1 MIVRVCLL
9 LAVLGIKLSVFT
21 AAQAADI
28 KKVISSKG
36 IEAWFVQDSSV
47 PLIAMN
53 FVFRGVGSVTD
64 PGGREGLAKMS
75 AALLDEGAGELQA
88 AEFQKKLEEIAARL
102 SFSAGRDNYS
112 GRLSTLVSERD
123 QAFNL
128 LKLSLNRPRFDERP
142 VERIRDQFYAS
153 LIRNVEVPQR
163 VLGRKWSET
172 VFAGHAYSRPSDG
185 TKASIASI
193 TKADLNTFVST
204 RFTRDRLI
212 VGVVGD
218 ISEAE
223 LGRRLDQV
231 FGGLPKIGRTFNVP
245 DVVPTGAGKTIVV
258 KMSIPQSAILLGHA
272 GIKREDPDWYAAL
285 LVSRIFGGGGLS
297 SRLYEEIREK
307 RGLAYSVYSYLN
319 PMQKSALVVGSVATK
334 NARAGESLSLIKA
347 EWDQLSKKG
356 VSAEELRD
364 AKTYTNG
371 SFPLR
376 LGSSRGIAEL
386 LVGMQLSKLGENYIE
401 ERPSL
406 INAVTLEDANRVA
419 RRVYDVKKLT
429 TVVVG
434 DPEGVVSTP

>member
-9 LAVLGIKLSVFT
+9 LAVLGIKLSVLA

-28 KKVISSKG
+28 KKVVSSKG

-75 AALLDEGAGELQA
+75 AALLDEGAGDLQA

-102 SFSAGRDNYS
+102 SFSAGRDNYN
-112 GRLSTLVSERD
+112 GRLSTLVSERE

-128 LKLSLNRPRFDERP
+128 PKLSLNRPRFDERA
-142 VERIRDQFYAS
+142 VERIRDQLNAS

-172 VFAGHAYSRPSDG
+172 VFAGHGYSRLSDG
-185 TKASIASI
+185 TKASVASI

-258 KMSIPQSAILLGHA
+258 RMSIPQSAILVGHA

-319 PMQKSALVVGSVATK
+319 PMEKSALVVGSVATK
-334 NARAGESLSLIKA
+334 NARAGEST
-347 EWDQLSKKG
+347 EFD
-356 VSAEELRD
+356 
-364 AKTYTNG
+364 
-371 SFPLR
+371 
-376 LGSSRGIAEL
+376 
-386 LVGMQLSKLGENYIE
+386 
-401 ERPSL
+401 
-406 INAVTLEDANRVA
+406 
-419 RRVYDVKKLT
+419 
-429 TVVVG
+429 
-434 DPEGVVSTP
+434 